1 MVLYTETWTC
11 MIELQA
17 CLLSVTPDS
26 AIRFTAKEL
35 RKLYIALSHTAA
47 DKLLDLLKIA
57 RPTKVAK
64 NTRNVTGY
72 KQIVPDCS

>member
-26 AIRFTAKEL
+26 DIRFIAKEL
-35 RKLYIALSHTAA
+35 RKLYIA
-47 DKLLDLLKIA
+47 
-57 RPTKVAK
+57 
-64 NTRNVTGY
+64 
-72 KQIVPDCS
+72 